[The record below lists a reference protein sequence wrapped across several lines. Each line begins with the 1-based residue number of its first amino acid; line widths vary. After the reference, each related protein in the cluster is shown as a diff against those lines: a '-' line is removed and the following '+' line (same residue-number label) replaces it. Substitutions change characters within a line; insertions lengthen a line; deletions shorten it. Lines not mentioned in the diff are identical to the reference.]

1 MKIDSKKLA
10 TLIEAALEDIK
21 QTGSV
26 ASGVVIGEIDGAQ
39 IQLNVTRDEDDA
51 WPKRKANLCVSA

>member
-10 TLIEAALEDIK
+10 KLIKASLETIK
-21 QTGSV
+21 QPVSI

-39 IQLNVTRDEDDA
+39 IQLNVTRDEDGY
-51 WPKRKANLCVSA
+51 WETRKSNFCVSA